1 MEISDEAVPGI
12 RELRRGTELIGRYRP
27 FDAQPPVAELFE
39 PAVDVGTAVEV
50 ILTELAGWSLTTT
63 DEALA
68 EALVGE
74 GARAIRHF
82 ALMSCDLT
90 TAELSDDGDDRL
102 ASLDVRP
109 FSSGDSVP
117 AGVIEL
123 VRAAYPPGHPD
134 VELGSDDDIVRDI
147 EHAQS
152 GGRMGPM
159 LDASRLVFD
168 RDRLVA
174 LVLINRVPGV
184 PPLGGPWVT
193 DICRDPDPAYSGLG
207 RALLTRTLRTC
218 RDGGEQAISL
228 AVTEGNSARWLYE
241 SLGFSVVI
249 TTRKV
254 RIPD

>member
-1 MEISDEAVPGI
+1 MSDGSAPGV
-12 RELRRGTELIGRYRP
+12 RELRRGTELIGRYHR
-27 FDAQPPVAELFE
+27 FDGQPPAAELFE
-39 PAVDVGTAVEV
+39 PAVDVGLAVEV
-50 ILTELAGWSLTTT
+50 ILTDLAGWSLTTT
-63 DEALA
+63 HEALA
-68 EALVGE
+68 EALVAD
-74 GARAIRHF
+74 GARPVRHF

-90 TAELSDDGDDRL
+90 TADLSDDGDARL

-109 FSSGDSVP
+109 FSSSDSVP
-117 AGVIEL
+117 TGVIEL

-147 EHAQS
+147 ERAQG

-159 LDASRLVFD
+159 LDTSRLVFD

-174 LVLINRVPGV
+174 LVLINRVPGL

-207 RALLTRTLRTC
+207 RALLAQTLLASREA
-218 RDGGEQAISL
+218 GEQAISL
-228 AVTEGNSARWLYE
+228 AVTEGNSARRLYE
-241 SLGFSVVI
+241 SLGFSVVV